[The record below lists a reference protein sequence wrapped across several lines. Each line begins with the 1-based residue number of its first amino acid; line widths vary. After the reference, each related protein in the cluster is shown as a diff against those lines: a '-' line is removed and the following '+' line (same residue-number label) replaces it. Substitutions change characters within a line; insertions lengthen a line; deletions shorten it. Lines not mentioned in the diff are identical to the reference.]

1 MHDLHVLPLIYNIEF
16 CKIASR
22 IQDTLATS
30 PLLKYED
37 LVQIDTDL
45 VNWHLNLPSILATNE
60 PCPEFLRVPRSIMK
74 WRYENLRVV
83 LHRPFLLSTAL
94 KRIPFTNLSTEEKVA
109 VGKCR
114 VIAAQNIEDI
124 SNECTPDLISGWNA
138 VWFCFQACMVP
149 LISLFSD
156 ISNPDEIAKWRAQIQ
171 MALAFFDRM
180 ERYSVAAKKSR
191 EAIARLCEASRINQE
206 QLEEQMRQR
215 QEIWEQ
221 QQAANAKLNANNGMQ
236 NFQQFGNNTPKQQQ
250 QQQQHQQRQSP
261 HQQQQQQRHSPNN
274 AIAAINTNQ
283 PFPSSFAGQ
292 QPLPNMRGMSG
303 GIGMGVWPPPAPPDM
318 GGQGGGPSSLGSLSG
333 FWDEMMW
340 DTFPEISEDP
350 FGGFNGEFD
359 FPPASQ
365 DAAGAQCWQLGN

>member
-1 MHDLHVLPLIYNIEF
+1 MQDLRVLPLIYNIEF

-45 VNWHLNLPSILATNE
+45 VNWQSNLPSILATNE
-60 PCPEFLRVPRSIMK
+60 PCPESLRVPRSVMK

-94 KRIPFTNLSTEEKVA
+94 KRTPFANLSAEEKVA

-124 SNECTPDLISGWNA
+124 SKECTPDLISGWNA
-138 VWFCFQACMVP
+138 VWFCFQACMIP
-149 LISLFSD
+149 LISLFAD
-156 ISNPDEIAKWRAQIQ
+156 ISNPDEVAKWRSQIE

-191 EAIARLCEASRINQE
+191 EAIARLAEASKVNQE
-206 QLEEQMRQR
+206 HLEEQMRQR
-215 QEIWEQ
+215 QQLWEQ
-221 QQAANAKLNANNGMQ
+221 QRAASAQAAASNEGQ
-236 NFQQFGNNTPKQQQ
+236 NFHQFGDNAHSPSQQQ
-250 QQQQHQQRQSP
+250 QQQQQQQIQEQ
-261 HQQQQQQRHSPNN
+261 QQQQQQRSPSNPGMG
-274 AIAAINTNQ
+274 INPNQ
-283 PFPSSFAGQ
+283 PFPPGLLGGQ
-292 QPLPNMRGMSG
+292 QPFPNMSGMS
-303 GIGMGVWPPPAPPDM
+303 GIGMGVWPPAEM
-318 GGQGGGPSSLGSLSG
+318 GGQGGPSSLGSLSG

-350 FGGFNGEFD
+350 FGSFNGEFD

-365 DAAGAQCWQLGN
+365 DTGGAPCWQLGN